1 MITPTCQ
8 LVWWC
13 IVFSTTYHAIPT
25 KCSESMPP
33 QALDDVLVLDLTHYI
48 AGPYCTKL
56 LADYGARV
64 IKIERPDGGD
74 PCRRLGPFPDDV
86 PHPEKSGLFLHLNT
100 NKESVTLN
108 LKLLRGRQRQLRR
121 QPGQRLRGQL

>member
-1 MITPTCQ
+1 
-8 LVWWC
+8 
-13 IVFSTTYHAIPT
+13 
-25 KCSESMPP
+25 MPP

-100 NKESVTLN
+100 NKESLTLN
-108 LKLLRGRQRQLRR
+108 LKLLRGRQLFM
-121 QPGQRLRGQL
+121 RLVAKADVVVEKPHPMAAHSHQAHHGGPDGSAPPWGGAAY

>member
-1 MITPTCQ
+1 
-8 LVWWC
+8 
-13 IVFSTTYHAIPT
+13 
-25 KCSESMPP
+25 MPP

-86 PHPEKSGLFLHLNT
+86 PHPEKAGSSCTSIPIKRASRSTSNCCGAG
-100 NKESVTLN
+100 SSSC
-108 LKLLRGRQRQLRR
+108 G
-121 QPGQRLRGQL
+121 